1 MDNTQDKMRRP
12 LFALADCNNFYV
24 SCERVFD
31 PSLEGRPVVV
41 LSNNDGCVVARSNEA
56 KALGIPMGAPAF
68 KFRELFARE
77 RVRIYSSNYALYS
90 SMSEKVMSILET
102 SAPRVEIY
110 SIDEA
115 FLDLTSLSRDRYDIT
130 AFTREIREKI
140 KQWTGI
146 PVSIGTG
153 PSKTLAK
160 VANHVAKKKESLG
173 GVLDLSAFSESQLD
187 RILGKVDVG
196 DLWGIGRK
204 YASFLGKY
212 NIRTA
217 RDLKYAP
224 RDWVR
229 KNLTVEGL
237 RTGREL
243 EGISCIPFSE
253 KRPIR
258 KQLMVSRSFGEK
270 VASFEELR
278 ETLAE
283 FSTRAAEKLREEE
296 LSAGRITIYIRTSLY
311 GERPKYHNSCSVD
324 LEEGTFYTPHIIE
337 TATALLKKIYRPG
350 YEYKKSGII
359 LSSIEK
365 ADRRQIG
372 LFEDREQVT
381 RRENLMRSVD
391 SINAL
396 MGKDFI
402 RPAVTVNDR
411 KWKMKNS
418 LGSAKYTTD
427 WNELP
432 RVKIGKGEG
441 P

>member
-31 PSLEGRPVVV
+31 PSLEGKPVVV

-68 KFRELFARE
+68 KFRDLFTRNS
-77 RVRIYSSNYALYS
+77 VRIFSSNYALYS
-90 SMSEKVMSILET
+90 SMSDKVMSILKS
-102 SAPRVEIY
+102 SAPRIEIY

-115 FLDLTSLSRDRYDIT
+115 FLDLTSLSRNRYDIT
-130 AFTREIREKI
+130 EFTRDIRGKV

-146 PVSIGTG
+146 PLSIGTG
-153 PSKTLAK
+153 PTKTLAK
-160 VANHVAKKKESLG
+160 IANHVAKKKENLG
-173 GVLDLSAFSESQLD
+173 GILDLDTLTKSQQD
-187 RILGKVDVG
+187 RILDNVNVG
-196 DLWGIGRK
+196 DVWGIGRK

-212 NIRTA
+212 GIRTA
-217 RDLKYAP
+217 LDLKDAP
-224 RDWVR
+224 RDWIR

-237 RTGREL
+237 RTAAEL
-243 EGISCIPFSE
+243 EGLYCIPFSE
-253 KRPIR
+253 KKPVR

-270 VASFEELR
+270 VTSFEELR

-296 LSAGRITIYIRTSLY
+296 LSAGNITIYIRTSLY

-418 LGSAKYTTD
+418 LGSAKYTTSWD
-427 WNELP
+427 ELP
-432 RVKIGKGEG
+432 RVKIGKEI
-441 P
+441 